1 MQIVDK
7 VIAMRSRYLETIIWL
22 AGRNRKVG
30 FRRVGEHTADSDST
44 ARFMANS
51 VCERYHST
59 SLAREDQRMQIS
71 GKTVLI
77 TGAGRGLGAAMARG
91 LAERGADVALV
102 DLDETGLQEVA
113 GACRALGRRVQ
124 TYSANVASEIEV
136 VNVFERVASDFGRLD
151 CAIANAGILRDGLLV
166 KVKDGAV
173 VAKLPLAQWQSV
185 IDVNLTGVF
194 LCGRE
199 AAERMIR
206 LGNGGCIINISS
218 LSRAGNFGQSNYSA
232 AKAGVAALTVVW
244 AKELA
249 RYGIRVNAIAPGF
262 IKTEMVAA
270 MKPEMLE
277 KMAAGIP
284 AQRLGDPSEIAATAA
299 FILENDY
306 CNGRVIEIDGGQRL

>member
-1 MQIVDK
+1 
-7 VIAMRSRYLETIIWL
+7 
-22 AGRNRKVG
+22 
-30 FRRVGEHTADSDST
+30 
-44 ARFMANS
+44 
-51 VCERYHST
+51 
-59 SLAREDQRMQIS
+59 MQIS
-71 GKTVLI
+71 GKTVFI

-91 LAERGADVALV
+91 FAERGADLALV
-102 DLDETGLQEVA
+102 DLDESGLRDVA
-113 GACRALGRRVQ
+113 EACRALGRRAQ
-124 TYSANVASEIEV
+124 TYAANVADEAAV
-136 VNVFERVASDFGRLD
+136 VSLFDRVVADFGRLD

-166 KVKDGAV
+166 KVKDGEV
-173 VAKLPLAQWQSV
+173 VGKLPLAQWQSV

-206 LGNGGCIINISS
+206 LGNGGCIINVSS

-262 IKTEMVAA
+262 IKTEMVAS
-270 MKPEMLE
+270 MKPEILE

-284 AQRLGDPSEIAATAA
+284 VGRLGEPGEIAATAA
-299 FILENDY
+299 FIVENDY